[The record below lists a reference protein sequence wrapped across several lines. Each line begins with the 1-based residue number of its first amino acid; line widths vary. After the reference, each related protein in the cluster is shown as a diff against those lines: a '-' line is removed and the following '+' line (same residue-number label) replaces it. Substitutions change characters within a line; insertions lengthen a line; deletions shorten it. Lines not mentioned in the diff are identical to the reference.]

1 MGRME
6 EKLSKLNQSVEKTMK
21 LVDIMADAGSAMR
34 LQDIAEKSGIPT
46 STVLRMLNTLLAMGY
61 VNQDPE
67 TLKYSLSLK
76 FAYIGARAKAQS
88 SILQLAHPYLRRLA
102 EQTGE
107 CTCFAAE
114 QSHEVVYL
122 DVIAEAANNI
132 LTVTQRIGKRAPLY
146 CTGIGKLF
154 LAEYTPEEL
163 DTYCQKVQ
171 FVQFTEKTLTT
182 PEALRAELTQIRAQG
197 FAADNEEC
205 DIGTRCIAAPVRDYT
220 GRIIAGISV
229 TAPTLRLNRERMEQ
243 ILPIILS
250 TVGELSQ
257 KLAYQSKE

>member
-1 MGRME
+1 ME

-21 LVDIMADAGSAMR
+21 LVDIMADSASAMR
-34 LQDIAEKSGIPT
+34 LQDIAEKSSIPP

-61 VNQDPE
+61 VNQDSE

-88 SILQLAHPYLRRLA
+88 SILHLAHPFLRALA
-102 EQTGE
+102 DETGE
-107 CTCFAAE
+107 CTCFAEE

-122 DVIAEAANNI
+122 DVVAEAANNI

-154 LAEYTPEEL
+154 LTQYTDAEL
-163 DTYCQKVQ
+163 DEYCRTTE
-171 FVQFTEKTLTT
+171 FTQFTDATLTT
-182 PEALRAELTQIRAQG
+182 PEALRAELARIRAQG
-197 FAADNEEC
+197 YAMDNEEC
-205 DIGTRCIAAPVRDYT
+205 DIGTRCVAAPVRDYT

-229 TAPTLRLNRERMEQ
+229 TAPSLRLTPERSAQ
-243 ILPIILS
+243 FLPLIFQTVDALS
-250 TVGELSQ
+250 R
-257 KLAYQSKE
+257 KLAYQGHEV